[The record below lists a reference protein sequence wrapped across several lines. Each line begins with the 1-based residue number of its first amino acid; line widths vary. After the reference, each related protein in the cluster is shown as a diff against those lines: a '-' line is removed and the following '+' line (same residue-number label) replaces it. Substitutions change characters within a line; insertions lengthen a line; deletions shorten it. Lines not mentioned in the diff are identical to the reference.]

1 MHKILLNLQ
10 NVTFY
15 NKTLTRLHRHKMTAF
30 ARCFGAVS
38 ILTSGSVV
46 SRSVAVAMLAS
57 NMANTFAVC
66 MTAKA
71 GSTIKFSKVTSLSL
85 DRDFDTVFN
94 EHNVDDK
101 LTLVVVKVSSGPQG
115 PWMAVEKNEC
125 CLRDLNMRHLIFM
138 VEEKQPVHPK
148 PEQSA
153 FHILMSSS
161 RACAF
166 PSKKKGLNAKDSRV
180 ERFKPPRF

>member
-15 NKTLTRLHRHKMTAF
+15 NKNLTRLHRHKTTAF

-38 ILTSGSVV
+38 ILTSRSVVCV
-46 SRSVAVAMLAS
+46 SRSVAIAMLAS

-94 EHNVDDK
+94 EHNVDDT
-101 LTLVVVKVSSGPQG
+101 LTLVEIMVSSGPQG

-125 CLRDLNMRHLIFM
+125 TSCLRDLNMRHLIFM
-138 VEEKQPVHPK
+138 VEEKQLVHPK
-148 PEQSA
+148 PEKSA
-153 FHILMSSS
+153 CLLPIYLCYLRYLSFH
-161 RACAF
+161 
-166 PSKKKGLNAKDSRV
+166 K
-180 ERFKPPRF
+180 FKN